1 LIIRQSAIECQLLF
15 VEAAKEER
23 AEEDGPDTKVDFFEA
38 DVFFSQDVG
47 DVEPV
52 GVPADAAVSG
62 DAADF
67 EVGRIVDGRDGVG
80 EGSRGG
86 LVAGGRGVLV
96 ESLMRAEGIVFVEE
110 VVKASLLSWEVFGGR
125 EGRFGF
131 EGAVEAFVAA
141 VLLGLG
147 GLDGLRRDAEFDPP
161 DVKAREAVDGLGGK
175 RGAVVGADDMRKAKA
190 TEKVLKDGLDE
201 VMLGGGESMAGE
213 EEAAVAIEDG

>member
-1 LIIRQSAIECQLLF
+1 
-15 VEAAKEER
+15 
-23 AEEDGPDTKVDFFEA
+23 
-38 DVFFSQDVG
+38 
-47 DVEPV
+47 
-52 GVPADAAVSG
+52 
-62 DAADF
+62 
-67 EVGRIVDGRDGVG
+67 
-80 EGSRGG
+80 
-86 LVAGGRGVLV
+86 
-96 ESLMRAEGIVFVEE
+96 
-110 VVKASLLSWEVFGGR
+110 
-125 EGRFGF
+125 
-131 EGAVEAFVAA
+131 VEAFVAA